1 MEEVFPYILKLIN
14 KKKTVL
20 FADEA
25 VSSAGQIRPKI
36 WYTSGEPLMVEKK
49 RLAFKAMGAVAAV
62 DVKGKIHGALV

>member
-14 KKKTVL
+14 EKEIIL

-25 VSSAGQIRPKI
+25 VFSAGQIRPKI
-36 WYTSGEPLMVEKK
+36 WYSSGEPLLIEKK

-62 DVKGKIHGALV
+62 DVKGKVHGALV